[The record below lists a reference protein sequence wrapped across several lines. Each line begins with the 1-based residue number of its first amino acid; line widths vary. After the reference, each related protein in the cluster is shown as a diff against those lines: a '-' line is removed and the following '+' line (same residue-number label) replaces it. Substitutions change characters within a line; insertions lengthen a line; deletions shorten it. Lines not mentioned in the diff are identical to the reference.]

1 MDTGNIG
8 RYVVSAVVGIVLFL
22 VSLALFPIIQQNAD
36 SYLMVF
42 QQRCTTDDGQSQNF
56 KKAFAVDSNGEI
68 ISRAVD
74 VFAGGASNCANVT
87 APAQGSGTNVS
98 TIAKAH
104 VTALTT
110 GKALSDV
117 ESIIDEH
124 GEDIPLGAFS
134 AGGMTASG
142 SSGLYTV
149 GSDAPTSIAL
159 CSDITVKGTGS
170 DAQDAATSAKI
181 AVACF
186 KLATGT
192 GTNQVK
198 VAQPLEVTR
207 FLSGLSQLIIRIIPI
222 LSVVSF
228 LALSAASLFNYSMG
242 SGAGDV
248 SKMIGMAIGGLIAI
262 VVILNLAPTLFTGLD
277 DAYAWTDSDRLTIM
291 EQFGEITR
299 LIVRFVPTI
308 FTASALTIVGAQN
321 WLAYKNVQGAA

>member
-56 KKAFAVDSNGEI
+56 KKLFGVSKDTGAI
-68 ISRAVD
+68 ITSSIELAIS
-74 VFAGGASNCANVT
+74 GT
-87 APAQGSGTNVS
+87 APASATAAPSCVGVGSSVAGS
-98 TIAKAH
+98 TLTFLDGH
-104 VTALTT
+104 TATELDT
-110 GKALSDV
+110 GLNK
-117 ESIIDEH
+117 IIDEH
-124 GEDIPLGAFS
+124 GEE
-134 AGGMTASG
+134 
-142 SSGLYTV
+142 
-149 GSDAPTSIAL
+149 
-159 CSDITVKGTGS
+159 VKGLTVSTGGVIS
-170 DAQDAATSAKI
+170 GTITSG
-181 AVACF
+181 
-186 KLATGT
+186 KLAE
-192 GTNQVK
+192 
-198 VAQPLEVTR
+198 PLEVTK

-308 FTASALTIVGAQN
+308 FTASVLTIVGAQN
-321 WLAYKNVQGAA
+321 WLAYKNVQGAT

>member
-42 QQRCTTDDGQSQNF
+42 QQRCTTDGGQSQNF
-56 KKAFAVDSNGEI
+56 KKLFGVSKDTGEI
-68 ISRAVD
+68 ITSSIDLAITAAVPAAAGD
-74 VFAGGASNCANVT
+74 PPSCTGVGGTSVGGSTLSVLDGHTFAELDFGAN
-87 APAQGSGTNVS
+87 
-98 TIAKAH
+98 K
-104 VTALTT
+104 
-110 GKALSDV
+110 
-117 ESIIDEH
+117 IIDEH
-124 GEDIPLGAFS
+124 GEE
-134 AGGMTASG
+134 
-142 SSGLYTV
+142 
-149 GSDAPTSIAL
+149 
-159 CSDITVKGTGS
+159 VKGL
-170 DAQDAATSAKI
+170 
-181 AVACF
+181 AVTDKGVISGNITNG
-186 KLATGT
+186 KLAE
-192 GTNQVK
+192 
-198 VAQPLEVTR
+198 PLEVTK

-308 FTASALTIVGAQN
+308 FTASVLTIVGAQN
-321 WLAYKNVQGAA
+321 WLAYKNVQGAT

>member
-42 QQRCTTDDGQSQNF
+42 QQRCTTDDGASQNF
-56 KKAFAVDSNGEI
+56 KKGFAVDSNGEI
-68 ISRAVD
+68 ISPAID
-74 VFAGGASNCANVT
+74 VYAGGASACANVATPAEPSTENEYTIT
-87 APAQGSGTNVS
+87 ASGAVS
-98 TIAKAH
+98 LIS
-104 VTALTT
+104 
-110 GKALSDV
+110 GKTVSDV
-117 ESIIDEH
+117 EDIVDEH
-124 GEDIPLGAFS
+124 GEDIPKAPLSSSTANAAYNFNGGTAVAS
-134 AGGMTASG
+134 LTKIGLCSSNEKDDTAGGTITAATG
-142 SSGLYTV
+142 SSADT
-149 GSDAPTSIAL
+149 
-159 CSDITVKGTGS
+159 
-170 DAQDAATSAKI
+170 
-181 AVACF
+181 ACF
-186 KLATGT
+186 RLATGT

-262 VVILNLAPTLFTGLD
+262 VVILNLAPTLFAGLD

-308 FTASALTIVGAQN
+308 FTASVLTIVGAQN
-321 WLAYKNVQGAA
+321 WLAYKNVQGAT